1 MTKSGDAEKIVFD
14 FAGNCPVDL
23 ESVKNWSPQCFQFL
37 LSKFLSSA
45 ILLGSVAV
53 KLPQV
58 FNIVS
63 TKNVV
68 GLSPQAF
75 YSEVPLATL
84 SVLYSYRLGYAFTS
98 YGESVMVLIQNMILV
113 YLLWVYMQPKPS
125 AAHKLSVLAVFVAV
139 GVVAYHLPAEYLYVL
154 PNINLALMMYARVAQ
169 IVNNFRQGTTGQLSS
184 ITTGLTFIGSVAR
197 IFTTMTEAGGDIL
210 LLASFGISTALSGT
224 LLFQVRSLLSA
235 THSLSLTV
243 DRLSGT
249 DHLLQLQ
256 SRQGQESRLV
266 APSTPLLLAWRLVA
280 LRARTAAAACT
291 TPPRDA
297 GGSMAAVRAA
307 KGSSLNLFKS
317 CVPHSEE
324 KYNTKATAAAR
335 GVGAVNALHAH
346 RRRRRRGGRPLH
358 RRCKPR
364 KHDVAKTKR
373 CAKQTKETDTG
384 VAR

>member
-1 MTKSGDAEKIVFD
+1 MVQGSGSEKLVFD
-14 FAGNCPVDL
+14 FAGNCPF
-23 ESVKNWSPQCFQFL
+23 ETMSTWSSQCYKFL
-37 LSKFLSSA
+37 FSKFLSSA

-125 AAHKLSVLAVFVAV
+125 TTHKLSVMAVFVAV
-139 GVVAYHLPAEYLYVL
+139 GVIAYHLPAEYLYIL

-169 IVNNFRQGTTGQLSS
+169 IINNFRQGTTGQLSS

-210 LLASFGISTALSGT
+210 LLTSFGISMVLSGT
-224 LLFQVRSLLSA
+224 LLFQVSMSNIYEAINMEYAILSYF
-235 THSLSLTV
+235 LFYL
-243 DRLSGT
+243 DQIYL
-249 DHLLQLQ
+249 DYLLQFQ
-256 SRQGQESRLV
+256 SCQG
-266 APSTPLLLAWRLVA
+266 
-280 LRARTAAAACT
+280 
-291 TPPRDA
+291 
-297 GGSMAAVRAA
+297 
-307 KGSSLNLFKS
+307 
-317 CVPHSEE
+317 
-324 KYNTKATAAAR
+324 
-335 GVGAVNALHAH
+335 
-346 RRRRRRGGRPLH
+346 
-358 RRCKPR
+358 
-364 KHDVAKTKR
+364 
-373 CAKQTKETDTG
+373 
-384 VAR
+384 

>member
-14 FAGNCPVDL
+14 FAGKCPVDID
-23 ESVKNWSPQCFQFL
+23 SIKNWPPQCFQFL

-154 PNINLALMMYARVAQ
+154 PNVNLALMMYARVAQ

-224 LLFQVRSLLSA
+224 LLFQVPPLLSA
-235 THSLSLTV
+235 ARSLSLIA
-243 DRLSGT
+243 DGPCAT
-249 DHLLQLQ
+249 DHFLQLQ
-256 SRQGQESRLV
+256 SGQGQESRLD
-266 APSTPLLLAWRLVA
+266 APSAAPHPAWSAKPRVA
-280 LRARTAAAACT
+280 WQPCG
-291 TPPRDA
+291 DA
-297 GGSMAAVRAA
+297 DGPMAAGRVA

-317 CVPHSEE
+317 FVPRSGESSIIQTRPRPPLAASKTSMRCTRTDADAVE
-324 KYNTKATAAAR
+324 AAAR
-335 GVGAVNALHAH
+335 
-346 RRRRRRGGRPLH
+346 
-358 RRCKPR
+358 RCKSR

-373 CAKQTKETDTG
+373 CAKQTEEADAG
-384 VAR
+384 AVR

>member
-1 MTKSGDAEKIVFD
+1 MTKSEDAEKIVFD
-14 FAGNCPVDL
+14 FAGKCPVDID
-23 ESVKNWSPQCFQFL
+23 SIKNWSPQCFQFL

-224 LLFQVRSLLSA
+224 LLFQVPPLLSA
-235 THSLSLTV
+235 AHSLSLIV
-243 DRLSGT
+243 DGSCAT

-256 SRQGQESRLV
+256 SGQGEESRLD
-266 APSTPLLLAWRLVA
+266 APSVPSHPAWSAKPRVA
-280 LRARTAAAACT
+280 WQPCG
-291 TPPRDA
+291 DA
-297 GGSMAAVRAA
+297 DGSMAAGRVA
-307 KGSSLNLFKS
+307 KGSSLNLLSLLFLAA
-317 CVPHSEE
+317 E
-324 KYNTKATAAAR
+324 KEREGSIIQTRPRSPLAASKTSMRCMRTDADAVETAA
-335 GVGAVNALHAH
+335 
-346 RRRRRRGGRPLH
+346 RRR
-358 RRCKPR
+358 KSR

-373 CAKQTKETDTG
+373 CAKQTEGTDAG
-384 VAR
+384 AVR